1 MAFVGCEY
9 VGTYVP
15 MSEDDYRN
23 DHRKV
28 IPYDAGIEPSMC
40 KGEQDQFGGI
50 VTKRR
55 GEQLE
60 VDFSN
65 VSNFRE
71 ISFEFR
77 GADVRFFTELRNDSV
92 IISDI
97 RGFRILVAG
106 NKFIFDRAI

>member
-1 MAFVGCEY
+1 MAFVGREY
-9 VGTYVP
+9 FGTYVP
-15 MSEDDYRN
+15 MLEDDCEG
-23 DHRKV
+23 V
-28 IPYDAGIEPSMC
+28 IPYDAKIEPSMC
-40 KGEQDQFGGI
+40 EGVQDQFGGI
-50 VTKRR
+50 VTKRL

-77 GADVRFFTELRNDSV
+77 GADVRFFTEVRNDSV

-97 RGFRILVAG
+97 RGFRISVAG